1 VGVLATD
8 SPRRRQIA
16 LGVAVVL
23 GFAGTL
29 TANVPLVAWALGV
42 GAMAGAATVWARM
55 AWREVEV
62 SVRFRPRRAF
72 IGEPVEVHVHLENRK
87 RFPLPLVRLG
97 VWLPEGLA
105 PAGQGGPSTIRGF
118 RRRLKLPGKAEID
131 LRFPVEPEHRGEYR
145 LRLVEMEVSDPFGLA
160 PVYREITPPEQLLVM
175 PEPRIGIPV
184 EVRRRLPFGA
194 PAPSLRMYEQPERFA
209 GVRPYEPGDPLNR
222 IHWKATAHAG
232 ALHTRLFEPT
242 RTADVF
248 LVLDLAV
255 GEPFWDSV
263 YPEIAEDTI
272 GWASFLARQALTS
285 GWRVGLVA
293 NTHLSE
299 GRGALRVPP
308 STAHGHEAALFAALA
323 RMPNE
328 PTSDLAPVLR
338 DLGRGL
344 GRNATAAVIAPRAGP
359 WLTEEIEVL
368 RRRGVEVVQLSPVE
382 ARLAEASR

>member
-1 VGVLATD
+1 MGVVLA
-8 SPRRRQIA
+8 
-16 LGVAVVL
+16 
-23 GFAGTL
+23 FAGTL
-29 TANVPLVAWALGV
+29 VANVPLVSWAIGV
-42 GAMAGAATVWARM
+42 GLLGGVATAWARM
-55 AWREVEV
+55 AWRDVEI
-62 SVRFRPRRAF
+62 SVGFRPRRAF
-72 IGEPVEVHVHLENRK
+72 ISEPVEVVVHVENRK
-87 RFPLPLVRLG
+87 RLPLPLVRLG

-105 PAGQGGPSTIRGF
+105 PGDHSGPSTIRGF
-118 RRRLKLPGKAEID
+118 RRRLALPGRSEVD
-131 LRFPVEPEHRGEYR
+131 LHFPVDPERRGEYR
-145 LRLVEMEVSDPFGLA
+145 LRLVEVEVSDPFGLA
-160 PVYREITPPEQLLVM
+160 PLYREVTPPEELLVL
-175 PEPRIGIPV
+175 PEPRIQIPL

-232 ALHTRLFEPT
+232 MLHTKLFEPT
-242 RTADVF
+242 RTADVV
-248 LVLDLAV
+248 LLLDLAV
-255 GEPFWDSV
+255 GEPFWDAV

-293 NTHLSE
+293 NTHLSR

-308 STAHGHEAALFAALA
+308 SSTPGQEAALFAALA

-338 DLGRGL
+338 DVGRGL

-359 WLTEEIEVL
+359 WLAQEIEVL
-368 RRRGVEVVQLSPVE
+368 RRRGVEVAVLSPVE
-382 ARLAEASR
+382 ARLAEAGR